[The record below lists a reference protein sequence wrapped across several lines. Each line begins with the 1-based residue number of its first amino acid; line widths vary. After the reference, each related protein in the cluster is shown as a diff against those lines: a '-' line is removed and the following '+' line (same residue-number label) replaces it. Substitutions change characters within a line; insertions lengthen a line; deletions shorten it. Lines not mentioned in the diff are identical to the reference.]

1 MLPEQ
6 GLVPFGNEMVK
17 LHYTD
22 SRFEQNSKL
31 KSVTGYD
38 FFGCGRRILVAAR
51 KKAMGKH
58 MVNTFRQKHVAMAKI
73 SFN

>member
-1 MLPEQ
+1 ML
-6 GLVPFGNEMVK
+6 
-17 LHYTD
+17 
-22 SRFEQNSKL
+22 
-31 KSVTGYD
+31 TGYD